1 MKLVKDT
8 DPILRQPTVDFDFES
23 GIDPEELSKEMAPLM
38 FEHGGIG
45 LAAPQVG
52 LNYNMFLLGDPES
65 AVACFN
71 PRLVSFSEETIY
83 DVEGCLTF
91 PGLFLKIGRPK
102 EIVAEFTDSNGK
114 EQTII
119 NQKTIRLLFILLFN
133 FNNSPM
139 IWFLKIFNLR
149 KFKELIVIIISQYTS
164 FKGYGFLTRKDVLPH
179 LVGLISWKPAAD
191 NHSNTSL
198 RSWVEA

>member
-114 EQTII
+114 EQTMTFTEIMARCFCHELDHLKGI
-119 NQKTIRLLFILLFN
+119 LYTDKVAKLTLQMARQKQKKLLQKLH
-133 FNNSPM
+133 
-139 IWFLKIFNLR
+139 R
-149 KFKELIVIIISQYTS
+149 KAKRGGQ
-164 FKGYGFLTRKDVLPH
+164 D
-179 LVGLISWKPAAD
+179 
-191 NHSNTSL
+191 
-198 RSWVEA
+198 